1 MSNTVN
7 NYTETDLGNISLNP
21 RGEYDN
27 SAAYEYLDT
36 VSYRGGSYFCLAELE
51 TTITGIAPDAGRDSE
66 HWQMIAAPGDMTP
79 EYTAAY
85 NNVINKAVQVETS
98 RAAVEL
104 AQQEIEAVQTDV
116 QQLHSDTVQAAQ
128 EAENSKNSAANSA
141 QSAEQSRKT
150 VSESEQ
156 NINGQIAGFDS
167 RVSEAVEQSKE
178 EINTTKQQAINTITN
193 QQTASVNTVKT
204 EGEKII
210 TRVGNDAKTVADDR
224 ATVEEAAQT
233 VLNNAQEVAQNTQ
246 TVASNTENV
255 AASAES
261 AKTSADN
268 AAQSAKSVEDASKQ
282 IEQNKKDVASLKGS
296 VSTKITKFYKSNQ
309 GETHVTDSDNG
320 KIMDMMIYGKSS
332 QDGTPTPENPV
343 EIKSV
348 VNPIVKVT
356 NEDGL
361 KVQSVTLNNITL
373 NAIPVK
379 SGGNVTIDGQ
389 QYIADY
395 VDVEHGKVIRNIL
408 KWRLGDLKYG
418 FNNAVWHMNISGL
431 GIDGSKI
438 GLSNMFKIQNGHYNG
453 VTTSELYIAY
463 DGKTA
468 ALNMRGMTDEEF
480 KKWLR
485 EKNPEVYNVLTVAEE
500 IPITLEEVSAF
511 KQLMT
516 YYPVTNVSVN
526 SEQLD
531 GYTVFNYPIPFED
544 TWNKAQKEIGG
555 LKEETSSLK
564 EDIID
569 CLKGTEIEVNNKT
582 DKPFTDFNDV
592 KTNSVYSV
600 SVKDLL
606 NMPVQAIGVLIT
618 IGYKPDSD
626 FGCAQ
631 WYIVNGDV
639 YVRLLNG
646 TWGVWEKL
654 YNAKNKDS
662 DFVSNFNYMFPNAF
676 DAKVSSAGIFKGRI
690 NTVKPSDNFDFD
702 ELKESVCVYNEDKNA
717 NGLPENDFGTMICF
731 ANKGNQTYGVFQV
744 YSTYYTH
751 RTYIRYR
758 TGTWNEW
765 KEIVTKDYFDN
776 NFDAFPFTCFGVIGD
791 SLASGCS
798 NYQNS
803 QGAWKGK
810 DIPKFSWG
818 KYIERKYGVE
828 CTLFTKGGTTTRS
841 WLNGEWGKSLLESSE
856 PLEMYYIGLGNNDY
870 YSLGASY
877 LGSAS
882 DIHIGNEEQNADTY
896 YGNYSKIIAAIKSK
910 SPRAKVFCFTEPNK
924 NKDAVCHLFNEAV
937 RNIIE
942 MYDNVFLFDL
952 EYNEKYMTNGIFK
965 SFEYGSHYVS
975 PGYKLM
981 AEFIYK
987 MTSDYILNNPNDFM
1001 DIQWI
1006 TENHD

>member
-1 MSNTVN
+1 MADKPVTREEKYLAYLTGDYKGELPKPITRKEKYLYELCLKGIGGEISPEEIKNAVN
-7 NYTETDLGNISLNP
+7 
-21 RGEYDN
+21 
-27 SAAYEYLDT
+27 EYLEKNP
-36 VSYRGGSYFCLAELE
+36 VKPGA
-51 TTITGIAPDAGRDSE
+51 TTE
-66 HWQMIAAPGDMTP
+66 Q
-79 EYTAAY
+79 
-85 NNVINKAVQVETS
+85 
-98 RAAVEL
+98 
-104 AQQEIEAVQTDV
+104 AQ
-116 QQLHSDTVQAAQ
+116 
-128 EAENSKNSAANSA
+128 
-141 QSAEQSRKT
+141 
-150 VSESEQ
+150 
-156 NINGQIAGFDS
+156 
-167 RVSEAVEQSKE
+167 
-178 EINTTKQQAINTITN
+178 
-193 QQTASVNTVKT
+193 
-204 EGEKII
+204 
-210 TRVGNDAKTVADDR
+210 
-224 ATVEEAAQT
+224 
-233 VLNNAQEVAQNTQ
+233 
-246 TVASNTENV
+246 
-255 AASAES
+255 
-261 AKTSADN
+261 
-268 AAQSAKSVEDASKQ
+268 Q
-282 IEQNKKDVASLKGS
+282 IEQNKKDITSLKTDLS
-296 VSTKITKFYKSNQ
+296 NKITKFYASNQ
-309 GETHVTDSDNG
+309 GEAHITDSDNG

-348 VNPIVKVT
+348 VNPTVKVS
-356 NEDGL
+356 NKDGT
-361 KVQSVTLNNITL
+361 KSQTVTLPYTL
-373 NAIPVK
+373 NAIPVS

-395 VDVEHGKVIRNIL
+395 VDVERGKIVKCVEKYRIPSGL
-408 KWRLGDLKYG
+408 KWMYEPSENDRFGAYGLNININPNFGGNTLFTHYQNKPSGTGGFIAPGNIRLHNFQG
-418 FNNAVWHMNISGL
+418 FTDVTN
-431 GIDGSKI
+431 
-438 GLSNMFKIQNGHYNG
+438 FKEWLDKNESY
-453 VTTSELYIAY
+453 AY
-463 DGKTA
+463 FA
-468 ALNMRGMTDEEF
+468 
-480 KKWLR
+480 
-485 EKNPEVYNVLTVAEE
+485 KN
-500 IPITLEEVSAF
+500 TLEEIDLTIEEIQIF
-511 KQLMT
+511 KALST
-516 YYPVTNVSVN
+516 YYPATNISVN

-531 GYTVFNYPIPFED
+531 GYTVFNYPTPFED
-544 TWNKAQKEIGG
+544 EWIKA
-555 LKEETSSLK
+555 KEELV
-564 EDIID
+564 D
-569 CLKGTEIEVNNKT
+569 CLKGTGIEVNNKT

-828 CTLFTKGGTTTRS
+828 CTLFTKGGATTRS

-870 YSLGASY
+870 YSLGTSY
-877 LGSAS
+877 LGSVS

-896 YGNYSKIIAAIKSK
+896 YGNYSKIIAVIKSK

-924 NKDAVCHLFNEAV
+924 NKDATCHLFNEAV

-987 MTSDYILNNPNDFM
+987 MTSDYILNNSNDFM

>member
-1 MSNTVN
+1 MRADEV
-7 NYTETDLGNISLNP
+7 YAILKGKLVKLTEDIKS
-21 RGEYDN
+21 
-27 SAAYEYLDT
+27 
-36 VSYRGGSYFCLAELE
+36 
-51 TTITGIAPDAGRDSE
+51 
-66 HWQMIAAPGDMTP
+66 MGDWKPIQHKGT
-79 EYTAAY
+79 
-85 NNVINKAVQVETS
+85 
-98 RAAVEL
+98 
-104 AQQEIEAVQTDV
+104 VQTADD
-116 QQLHSDTVQAAQ
+116 LPTDAKEGWMYNIATDSIYGAAGM
-128 EAENSKNSAANSA
+128 NVVM
-141 QSAEQSRKT
+141 T
-150 VSESEQ
+150 SEGWDPMGPI
-156 NINGQIAGFDS
+156 INMGPYLT
-167 RVSEAVEQSKE
+167 KE
-178 EINTTKQQAINTITN
+178 EGN
-193 QQTASVNTVKT
+193 KT
-204 EGEKII
+204 FQPKGNYLSGTDSDLKESGKAADAKVTGEKI
-210 TRVGNDAKTVADDR
+210 AKNSSD
-224 ATVEEAAQT
+224 
-233 VLNNAQEVAQNTQ
+233 
-246 TVASNTENV
+246 
-255 AASAES
+255 
-261 AKTSADN
+261 
-268 AAQSAKSVEDASKQ
+268 
-282 IEQNKKDVASLKGS
+282 
-296 VSTKITKFYKSNQ
+296 ITKKLDKNQ
-309 GETHVTDSDNG
+309 GVENSG
-320 KIMDMMIYGKSS
+320 KIAGINESGDIVPMF
-332 QDGTPTPENPV
+332 PV
-343 EIKSV
+343 SV
-348 VNPIVKVT
+348 DYNSET
-356 NEDGL
+356 NCLEFGSDQ
-361 KVQSVTLNNITL
+361 KMKLNQ
-373 NAIPVK
+373 
-379 SGGNVTIDGQ
+379 G
-389 QYIADY
+389 
-395 VDVEHGKVIRNIL
+395 
-408 KWRLGDLKYG
+408 
-418 FNNAVWHMNISGL
+418 
-431 GIDGSKI
+431 I
-438 GLSNMFKIQNGHYNG
+438 GLDNTLTKPGFAADAG
-453 VTTSELYIAY
+453 VT
-463 DGKTA
+463 GKKI
-468 ALNMRGMTDEEF
+468 D
-480 KKWLR
+480 
-485 EKNPEVYNVLTVAEE
+485 
-500 IPITLEEVSAF
+500 
-511 KQLMT
+511 
-516 YYPVTNVSVN
+516 
-526 SEQLD
+526 
-531 GYTVFNYPIPFED
+531 
-544 TWNKAQKEIGG
+544 
-555 LKEETSSLK
+555 SLK

-870 YSLGASY
+870 YSLGTSY
-877 LGSAS
+877 LGSVS

-896 YGNYSKIIAAIKSK
+896 YGNYSKIIAVIKSK

-924 NKDAVCHLFNEAV
+924 NKDATCHLFNEAV

-987 MTSDYILNNPNDFM
+987 MTSDYILNNSNDFM